1 MSILKNS
8 VKILLLSVSIV
19 IACICLAA
27 CGLFKDDSRI
37 YIIPEEEFKS
47 CVKTDDSGVIKKLD
61 RKKLDKA
68 DLESLVTDE
77 KYYAVLFAEGK
88 NIFQGWLNFRNDVN
102 VDEEAVYFGTKKD
115 IELETDVSY
124 PKKSNPTISGI
135 PYAEIFVDPSG
146 NKKSDYYIAVGFTAN
161 VADDKKFNVD
171 FQFYEGSSCSY
182 VKAYKDILHK
192 KQITAEPS
200 IKYLSYEDYMSGN
213 FDGKLKDYLE
223 VPVGDKLFAVIDYKL
238 SAFKDIEETDT
249 ATVSIST
256 KVDNSNGY
264 KFRVEEFPTADYTST
279 DTSATASFRLNAVGM
294 EEKTYRFIV
303 SVMSES
309 GVSIDISSEIS
320 ANKISFLSSKS
331 VSSKANINPDL
342 QVKSK
347 LVFTLSPSG
356 TYYTVTG
363 IGGETASV
371 IKIPSTYNGKPVKA
385 IADDVFSNYTHIS
398 GLELSET
405 LETIG
410 KGAFKNCTSIKTVL
424 IPSGVTVIGDDAFA
438 GCGEI
443 EIYCEAE
450 SKPNGWS
457 DTWTDGNAYVIW
469 NYGDSLFT
477 LNSDGASY
485 TFSYSGVSGTNVAV
499 PATYK
504 NLPITKIAA
513 TSFSGNTELK
523 KLKIPDSINT
533 LSRGILSGCTGLESI
548 TVPFV
553 GGTRENVYNQ
563 THFGYIFG
571 AYEPEENETCVPS
584 SLKKVTV
591 TGGEAIYWRAF
602 YLCNSITSIS
612 LPDSVKE
619 IGHNAFWCTSLTDL
633 TLGNGLTTIKGSAF
647 VCCEA
652 LTNITIPSSVTR
664 IGDNIINGCTSL
676 TDIIFED
683 ISTWYRTT
691 NNAYTG
697 GTETDVSNAA
707 AIATYLK
714 GAYNT
719 YYWYKK

>member
-1 MSILKNS
+1 MSILKKS
-8 VKILLLSVSIV
+8 IKILLLFSLTAM
-19 IACICLAA
+19 ACFCIAA

-37 YIIPEEEFKS
+37 YIIPEEEFKA
-47 CVKTDDSGVIKKLD
+47 CVKINDSGAIKKLD

-88 NIFQGWLNFRNDVN
+88 KVSQGWLNFRNDVT
-102 VDEEAVYFGTKKD
+102 VDKEAVYFGTNKD
-115 IELETDVSY
+115 IELETSASD
-124 PKKSNPTISGI
+124 SGV
-135 PYAEIFVDPSG
+135 FVEPSG

-161 VADDKKFNVD
+161 VADDKKFHVD
-171 FQFYEGSSCSY
+171 FSFYEGSHHGD
-182 VKAYKDILHK
+182 VDVFKDILYK
-192 KQITAEPS
+192 KQITAKPS
-200 IKYLSYEDYMSGN
+200 IKYLSYEDYMSGD

-223 VPVGDKLFAVIDYKL
+223 VPIGDKLFAVIDYKL

-256 KVDNSNGY
+256 KVDNPNGY
-264 KFRVEEFPTADYTST
+264 KFRVEEFPTADYSST

-303 SVMSES
+303 SVMSER

-320 ANKISFLSSKS
+320 GNKISFMSSKS
-331 VSSKANINPDL
+331 VSSKANISPDL

-347 LVFTLSPSG
+347 LAFTLSPNG
-356 TYYTVTG
+356 TYYSVTG
-363 IGGETASV
+363 IGSETASV

-385 IADDVFSNYTHIS
+385 IADNVFFNYTHIS
-398 GLELSET
+398 GLELPET

-410 KGAFKNCTSIKTVL
+410 KGAFKNCTSLKTVL

-443 EIYCEAE
+443 EIYCKAE
-450 SKPNGWS
+450 TKPSGWS
-457 DTWTDGNAYVIW
+457 DNFVDGNAYVIW

-477 LNSDGASY
+477 LNSDGVSY
-485 TFSYSGVSGTNVAV
+485 TFSYNGVSGTNVAV

-504 NLPITKIAA
+504 NLPVTKIAA

-523 KLKIPDSINT
+523 KLKIPDSIQT
-533 LSRGILSGCTGLESI
+533 LSRGILSDCTGLESI

-553 GGTRENVYNQ
+553 GGTREDVYNQ

-571 AYEPEENETCVPS
+571 ANDPAENDTCVPS

-619 IGHNAFWCTSLTDL
+619 IGSNAFWCTSLTDL
-633 TLGNGLTTIKGSAF
+633 TLGNGLTTIKSSAF
-647 VCCEA
+647 VGCEA
-652 LTNITIPSSVTR
+652 LTKITIPSSVTK
-664 IGDNIINGCTSL
+664 IGDSIISGCTSL
-676 TDIIFED
+676 TDFIFED
-683 ISTWYRTT
+683 VSTWYRTT
-691 NNAYTG
+691 NNSYTG
-697 GTETDVSNAA
+697 GTETDVSDTAA
-707 AIATYLK
+707 NATYLK
-714 GAYNT
+714 GSYNT